1 VSECDTCRKVKT
13 NYMKPGGLLQPLSIP
28 DWNWDDISIDFIVD
42 LPLTTQKFDSV
53 WVIVDGLTKS
63 VYFISVSTQYRI
75 DKYDEIYISCVLC
88 LHGVL

>member
-1 VSECDTCRKVKT
+1 
-13 NYMKPGGLLQPLSIP
+13 MKPGGLLQPLSIP

-63 VYFISVSTQYRI
+63 VHQIH
-75 DKYDEIYISCVLC
+75 L
-88 LHGVL
+88 LHTRQHQVPN